1 MQGDGVPHRILGNG
15 VKLRAAVIGGGLMG
29 QGIASVLSA
38 GGCDVRVF
46 DSDPN
51 VLRTA
56 DTIRAAAADTDW
68 VIESIAEALHPK
80 LAVLAE
86 IERHAPADAVISSN
100 TSTFMPSTLNTALA
114 KPERFLNTHFF
125 RPADAVPLVEVI
137 PSRATEPSVASRVHS
152 WLTELGKRPITL
164 GQEMPGF
171 VANRLQ
177 AAILREAIH
186 LLDSGVA
193 SVEEIDAV
201 VEHSIGKRW
210 SVAGPF
216 MIADLGGLD
225 VFRAVCANVFPSL
238 SNTPDVPETLDRMVN
253 EGRLGAKSG
262 DGFYRDPSEW
272 TAAADRINVQFRR

>member
-1 MQGDGVPHRILGNG
+1 
-15 VKLRAAVIGGGLMG
+15 MG
-29 QGIASVLSA
+29 RGIASVLSA

-46 DSDPN
+46 DSDPS
-51 VLRTA
+51 VPRTA
-56 DTIRAAAADTDW
+56 QTIRSAVTDAEW
-68 VIESIAEALHPK
+68 VVESVAEALEPK
-80 LAVLAE
+80 LTVLAE

-100 TSTFMPSTLNTALA
+100 TSTFMPSTLSAALG

-137 PSRATEPSVASRVHS
+137 PSRVTEPSVASRVHG

-164 GQEMPGF
+164 GQEIPGF

-186 LLDSGVA
+186 LLDAGVA

-201 VEHSIGKRW
+201 VQHSIGQRW

-238 SNTPDVPETLDRMVN
+238 SNMRDVPGTLDRMVN

-262 DGFYRDPSEW
+262 DGFYRDESDW
-272 TAAADRINVQFRR
+272 VAAADRIKRQFQR

>member
-1 MQGDGVPHRILGNG
+1 
-15 VKLRAAVIGGGLMG
+15 MG
-29 QGIASVLSA
+29 RGIASVLSA

-51 VLRTA
+51 VPRTA
-56 DTIRAAAADTDW
+56 DTIGAAVADTDW
-68 VIESIAEALHPK
+68 VVESIAEALDPK
-80 LAVLAE
+80 LAVIAE
-86 IERHAPADAVISSN
+86 IERHAPAAAVISSN
-100 TSTFMPSTLNTALA
+100 TSTFMPSTLSTALA

-137 PSRATEPSVASRVHS
+137 PSRVTEPSVASRVHG

-164 GQEMPGF
+164 GQEIPGF

-186 LLDSGVA
+186 LLDAGVA
-193 SVEEIDAV
+193 TVEEIDAV
-201 VEHSIGKRW
+201 VQHSIGQRW
-210 SVAGPF
+210 AVAGPF

-238 SNTPDVPETLDRMVN
+238 SNTRDVPGILDRMVDQ
-253 EGRLGAKSG
+253 GRLGAKTG
-262 DGFYRDPSEW
+262 DGFYRDPSQW
-272 TAAADRINVQFRR
+272 VSAAERINRQFQR